1 MTAKCTACSWG
12 GSWPQRRW
20 NKNGVCHWME
30 ACQCRCPEGEECMVV
45 MQESPYMGEVLN
57 GVERGGDTDGD
68 IWS

>member
-1 MTAKCTACSWG
+1 MHG
-12 GSWPQRRW
+12 
-20 NKNGVCHWME
+20 
-30 ACQCRCPEGEECMVV
+30 V